1 MTHHPRRLAFLIT
14 SLSWGGAQVQLVR
27 LARELKLRG
36 WDVRVVSM
44 LEPGVFADELHQA
57 DIPVDSLFMSR
68 GVPAPSGIFK
78 LASILHRWN
87 PTVLCS
93 FMYHANLLGRAAGR
107 LVGVPVIVSSIR
119 NENLG
124 NRMRERIDRLTNW
137 ASDAITTNSTL
148 AAAGLTQR
156 GVVAPGRLLVIP
168 NSIQVD
174 RYAKNPGIRPRQR
187 LELGIGNDEFLWL
200 SVGRLE
206 QDKDHENLLAA
217 MGLLDGKGIRASVRV
232 AGEGPDRDRLE
243 AAAAELNLQDRV
255 KFLGT
260 LRDLR
265 PLYHA
270 ADGFVL
276 PSRREGLPNVIMEAL
291 ASGLPVVASRVGG
304 VPELV
309 HEGESGIL
317 VPPRDA
323 EALAAAMRRL
333 MDTPVARRREM
344 GARGRRHVEENF
356 GVGAVTDQWE
366 SLFQEL
372 ARRKWRGAA

>member
-1 MTHHPRRLAFLIT
+1 MTPVSRRLAFLIT

-27 LARELKLRG
+27 LARELKTRG
-36 WDVRVVSM
+36 WDIRVISM
-44 LEPGVFADELHQA
+44 IEPGVFAEELHEVG
-57 DIPVDSLFMSR
+57 IPVDTLSMNR

-78 LASILHRWN
+78 TVSILRRWN
-87 PTVLCS
+87 PVVLCS

-107 LVGVPVIVSSIR
+107 MVRVPVIVSSIR

-137 ASDAITTNSTL
+137 ASDAITTNSRL

-174 RYAKNPGIRPRQR
+174 RYAANPGDRERQR
-187 LELGIGNDEFLWL
+187 QEMGIREDEFLWL

-206 QDKDHENLLAA
+206 KDKDHENLLAA
-217 MGLLDGKGIRASVRV
+217 MRLLHQDGIKTSARV
-232 AGEGPDRDRLE
+232 AGEGPERGALE
-243 AAAAELNLQDRV
+243 GMAANLDLRERV
-255 KFLGT
+255 QFLGT
-260 LRDLR
+260 RRDLG
-265 PLYHA
+265 PLYNA

-291 ASGLPVVASRVGG
+291 ASGIPVVASRVGG

-309 HEGESGIL
+309 QEGETGFL
-317 VPPRDA
+317 VPPRDT
-323 EALAAAMRRL
+323 EALSTAMRRL
-333 MDTPVARRREM
+333 MEIPPSQRREM
-344 GARGRRHVEENF
+344 GERGRKHVEESF

-366 SLFQEL
+366 SLFNEL
-372 ARRKWRGAA
+372 THRKLRGAA

>member
-1 MTHHPRRLAFLIT
+1 MIPLPRRLAFLIT

-36 WDVRVVSM
+36 WDVRVISM
-44 LEPGVFADELHQA
+44 LEPGVFAEELHQA
-57 DIPVDSLFMSR
+57 GIPVDSLGMNR

-78 LASILHRWN
+78 AGSILRRWN

-107 LVGVPVIVSSIR
+107 LVRVPVIVSSIR

-137 ASDAITTNSTL
+137 ASDAITTNSRL

-174 RYAKNPGIRPRQR
+174 RYAGDPEERARQR
-187 LELGIGNDEFLWL
+187 AELGLRDDEFLWL

-206 QDKDHENLLAA
+206 KDKDHENLVAA
-217 MGLLDGKGIRASVRV
+217 MRLLDEKGIRPPVLV
-232 AGEGPDRDRLE
+232 AGEGPERETLE
-243 AAAAELNLQDRV
+243 AATASLNLQERV

-260 LRDLR
+260 RRDLR
-265 PLYHA
+265 SLYGA

-291 ASGLPVVASRVGG
+291 ASGTPVVASRVGG
-304 VPELV
+304 VPELIRD
-309 HEGESGIL
+309 GDTGFL
-317 VPPRDA
+317 VPPRDTG
-323 EALAAAMRRL
+323 ALAAAMTRL
-333 MDTPVARRREM
+333 METPPAQRREM
-344 GARGRRHVEENF
+344 GERGRRHVEENF
-356 GVGAVTDQWE
+356 SVGAVTDEWE
-366 SLFQEL
+366 SLFQGL